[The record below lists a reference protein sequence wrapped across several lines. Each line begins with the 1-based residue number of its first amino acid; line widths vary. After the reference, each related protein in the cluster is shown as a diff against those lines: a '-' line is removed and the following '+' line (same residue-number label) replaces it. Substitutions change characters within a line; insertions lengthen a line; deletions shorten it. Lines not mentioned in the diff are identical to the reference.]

1 MRLAFENIGKIVKA
15 DIVLDGITVIAGEN
29 DTGKSTAGKVLYCLF
44 NSLSEAAGQPTEADR
59 EGVRKRLDASLS
71 AEFAGQISSLTAT
84 EESCIT
90 FEQQGRVLRATTR
103 QDRVIC
109 LAGTCW
115 QTPAAVYID
124 NPFLLDSLNQPTTRE
139 TGGPAGHREALKAL
153 LLQPSSTLDAAESRR
168 IGAACRILKPI
179 CDGSLRQ
186 DPDLGV
192 VYQRED
198 GTALRVENLSTG
210 LKTFVMLKTL
220 LQNGT
225 IRAGGTLI
233 LDEPEIHLHP
243 QWQLILAELIVC
255 MQKILG
261 LYTLINTHSPY
272 FLNAVQVYTAKY
284 GSHRACRYYRM
295 QHVGQQAA
303 IEEVTDHIDAI
314 YAELARPL
322 QILEELQ
329 YDYNGDD

>member
-1 MRLAFENIGKIVKA
+1 MRLALKNIGKIAEA
-15 DIVLDGITVIAGEN
+15 DLVMDGITVIAGEN

-44 NSLSEAAGQPTEADR
+44 NSLSEAAGQPAEADC
-59 EGVRKRLDASLS
+59 EGVRKRLETSLS

-84 EESCIT
+84 EKSCIT
-90 FEQQGRVLRATTR
+90 FEQQGRILKATTR
-103 QDRVIC
+103 QDRVIR

-124 NPFLLDSLNQPTTRE
+124 NPFLLDSLNQPGQRMP
-139 TGGPAGHREALKAL
+139 GAGAGHREQLKKQL
-153 LLQPSSTLDAAESRR
+153 LRPAATPDTADSAA

-225 IRAGGTLI
+225 IQAGGTLI

-255 MQKILG
+255 MQQTLG

-272 FLNAVQVYTAKY
+272 FLNAAQVYTAKY